1 MKRLQYWLLLCSLL
15 FFIGGVQAQKIAN
28 ILQPVNF
35 SDVYVGGEL
44 QQRGMKNF
52 DRLEDDIYYPEN
64 VFPLVPHPTS
74 AGWPGDKEG
83 RTILALVLDAQAMH
97 RTPKYL
103 LQMIDMIPSKV
114 NTQGYLGPIMKD
126 SIMEQQLSGHGWF
139 LRALCEYYLW
149 KKDPKVKKY
158 ILTIVQNLAY
168 PTMGYHKLYPIN
180 SDGRVQNAGG
190 MAGSTQNTVGKWML
204 SSDIGCDFIFM
215 DGVIQ
220 SYELFPSTKTKELVE
235 EMITRF
241 LQMDLE
247 KIQAQTHATLTALR
261 GILRY
266 YNITKQAYLLKEVQ
280 KRYDL
285 YRQIGMT
292 ENYENFNWFDRPLWT
307 EPCAI
312 VDSYMVAM
320 QLWQYTQNPSY
331 LEDAQHIYYNAI
343 CHTQRANGGFGC
355 DNCPGPVENDLKVH
369 AEEAFWCCTMRGG
382 EGLSRAVSYSYF
394 VSPGNVYIT
403 SYNTGKVVIRQKKG
417 QFTMEQKTQYPF
429 DGQVELSVLD
439 ADLKAPIHLKLFAL
453 SWMRNY
459 KVQINNTPVHYSL
472 SNGFIDIKYIPK
484 VGDKINLSFELISQ
498 IEPMINKKY
507 NRLDYCTLRYGPLI
521 LGSEDASPLLINQN
535 DRITKKSTEE
545 FSIEGKS
552 VVLSPV
558 YHLLNPRVTQP
569 GYKKQILFKIS
580 Q

>member
-1 MKRLQYWLLLCSLL
+1 MEKLQCRVLFCLLLLVA
-15 FFIGGVQAQKIAN
+15 GGLHAQKRFAIP
-28 ILQPVNF
+28 QPVSF
-35 SDVYVGGEL
+35 SDIFIGGEL

-52 DRLEDDIYYPEN
+52 DRLEEDVYYPEN

-103 LQMIDMIPSKV
+103 SQMIDLIPSKV
-114 NTQGYLGPIMKD
+114 NAQGYLGPIMKD

-149 KKDPKVKKY
+149 KKDPNVKKY
-158 ILTIVQNLAY
+158 ILTIMQNLAY
-168 PTMGYHKLYPIN
+168 PTIGFHQFYPI
-180 SDGRVQNAGG
+180 SSEGRLKNVGG
-190 MAGSTQNTVGKWML
+190 MAGSTQNVVGKWML

-220 SYELFPSTKTKELVE
+220 VYKLFPSPRTKKLVE
-235 EMITRF
+235 EMISRF
-241 LQMDLE
+241 LAMDLE
-247 KIQAQTHATLTALR
+247 KIQAQTHATLTAVR
-261 GILRY
+261 GLLRY
-266 YNITKQAYLLKEVQ
+266 YDITKQPYLLKAAQE
-280 KRYDL
+280 RYDL
-285 YRQIGMT
+285 YRRIAMT

-320 QLWQYTQNPSY
+320 QLWQYTQNLSY

-343 CHTQRANGGFGC
+343 CHTQRSNGGFGC
-355 DNCPGPVENDLKVH
+355 DNCPGPEENDLKVH

-394 VSPGNVYIT
+394 VSPGNIYVT
-403 SYNTGKVVIRQKKG
+403 SYNQGKVVLKQKNG
-417 QFTMEQKTQYPF
+417 QFTLEQKTQYPF
-429 DGQVELSVLD
+429 DGQVELNITQS
-439 ADLKAPIHLKLFAL
+439 DLKVPIHLKLFAP
-453 SWMRNY
+453 SWIRKC
-459 KVQINNTPVHYSL
+459 KVSINNEPVLYSVN
-472 SNGFIDIKYIPK
+472 NGFIDIKYTPK
-484 VGDKINLSFELISQ
+484 IGDKINLSFDLITQ

-507 NRLDYCTLRYGPLI
+507 NRPDYCSLRYGPLI
-521 LGSEDASPLLINQN
+521 LGSEDVSSLLINQN
-535 DRITKKSTEE
+535 DRIIKKSNTE
-545 FSIEGKS
+545 FSIAGKS
-552 VVLSPV
+552 VLLSPV
-558 YHLLNPRVTQP
+558 YHLLSPRITQS
-569 GYKKQILFKIS
+569 GYKKQILFKIN